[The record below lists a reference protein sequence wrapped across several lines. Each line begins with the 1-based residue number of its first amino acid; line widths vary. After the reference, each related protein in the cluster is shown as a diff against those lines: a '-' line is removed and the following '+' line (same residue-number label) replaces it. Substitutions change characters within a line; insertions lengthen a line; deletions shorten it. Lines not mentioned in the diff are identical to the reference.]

1 MLTIRDA
8 QMHVFGQTRREKF
21 AATLIAHL
29 KSLLPVAPAAL
40 DTEAHWRAF
49 VARATAAG
57 AGYGMTSPYAIAVL
71 AELMLQFGE
80 QFERSPIREWT
91 DTVLAQPGLPGE
103 IKAASLR
110 ERYENLTGGRPV
122 AVVD

>member
-8 QMHVFGQTRREKF
+8 RMDVFGQTTRETF
-21 AATLIAHL
+21 GATLIAHL
-29 KSLLPVAPAAL
+29 KGFLPVAPAGL
-40 DTEAHWRAF
+40 DTDSQWRAF
-49 VARATAAG
+49 VARATAAA

-110 ERYENLTGGRPV
+110 ERYESLTGGRPV
-122 AVVD
+122 VVVD